1 MSMSASTSKSS
12 RQNRLRLVLAGIDKH
27 FQNVTSVALGG
38 STFTLVDLKKLIQTD
53 IDTSDASV
61 QAEASW
67 RTDVQS
73 ERDSHAKVNPLLRLF
88 KLCVISQ
95 FGDTQSATETLADF
109 GWSPRKSTSKTIA
122 TKAGAVA
129 KTAATRTARHT
140 MGSKQKAQVTG
151 ETAKGTATGSQPTAV
166 PPTAT
171 PTPKPAS

>member
-1 MSMSASTSKSS
+1 MSSTVSKSS
-12 RQNRLRLVLAGIDKH
+12 RQNRLRLILSGIDKH
-27 FQNVTSVALGG
+27 FQNVTSVTLGG
-38 STFTLVDLKKLIQTD
+38 STHTLVDLKQLIQTD
-53 IDTSDASV
+53 ISASDASV

-88 KLCVISQ
+88 KLYVIAQ
-95 FGDTQSATETLADF
+95 FGDTQNATEALADF